1 MRILMQSI
9 FQLAWRHSIAR
20 LASLNIAKP
29 KAIPLEQ
36 SGNRTYQYIRAA
48 ILACAPV
55 STIIMIVATVLG
67 AICNVGQSYVLGGLT
82 ELALQGQRE
91 QVVIM
96 LAIIISLWGTAPLL
110 QAIHSLALLYSS
122 QNLRIGVTDHLTT
135 RLMHAKPMSLAGNSV
150 GNLVERVEL
159 AANSLQSVV
168 GLVAEIVVKLLSVAL
183 LTTLVLASVSAP
195 MAIAAGIW
203 MITALLLSSYLAYTG
218 MNIVEDA
225 SDAHA
230 KVISDLAEIVTNV
243 PLIRSFVAYRLERHN
258 FGRAL
263 RQDLYACRRVRSYW
277 VFVLL
282 IESTYKWLFGIVT
295 LLYIGLQ
302 YEQGQLTLPQLIT
315 ASSLIIA
322 LSWHFESVAFHF
334 VDIFDSLGV
343 LRSSLRELSSIPV
356 DIEPNE
362 PSPVLP
368 VPGQIVLSNVCSS
381 YGATPVLHDV
391 SLRIEPGTK
400 VGIVGPSGS
409 GKSTLLAVLRGDL
422 VPDSGTVELH
432 GLPLA
437 KFSVSSLHRVSSEA
451 LQSALMFNRSVRE
464 NVTYGSAVSS
474 AEEVSHA
481 LTMAQAMMLVEGLP
495 QGLDTLVGERGASI
509 STGERQRLSVARALL
524 KKSPLLIF
532 DEATSS
538 VDTISETHILNYLLD
553 KMPERTVVV
562 VTHRVATLS
571 RFDLIV
577 VMEQGQIIDMG
588 TPSELEAR
596 NGLFQRL
603 LHRED
608 QYVPELTSMGP
619 KNE

>member
-1 MRILMQSI
+1 MRTLMQSI
-9 FQLAWRHSIAR
+9 FQSAWRHSIAR
-20 LASLNIAKP
+20 LASLDIAKP

-36 SGNRTYQYIRAA
+36 SGNSIYQYIRAA

-67 AICNVGQSYVLGGLT
+67 TVCNVGQSYVLGGLT
-82 ELALQGQRE
+82 ALALQGQQE
-91 QVVIM
+91 QVVMM
-96 LAIIISLWGTAPLL
+96 LAIIISLWVSAPLL
-110 QAIHSLALLYSS
+110 QAVHSLALLYSS

-135 RLMHAKPMSLAGNSV
+135 RLMHAKPMNLAENSV

-159 AANSLQSVV
+159 ASNSLEDVV
-168 GLVAEIVVKLLSVAL
+168 GLVAQTVVKLLSVAL

-195 MAIAAGIW
+195 MAMAAGIW

-243 PLIRSFVAYRLERHN
+243 PLIRSFVAYRSERHS
-258 FGRAL
+258 FSQAL
-263 RQDLYACRRVRSYW
+263 RQDLYACRQVRSYW

-282 IESTYKWLFGIVT
+282 IESTYKWLFGIAI

-302 YEQGQLTLPQLIT
+302 YGQGQLTLPQLIT
-315 ASSLIIA
+315 TCSLIIS

-356 DIEPNE
+356 DIESNE
-362 PSPVLP
+362 SSPILP

-381 YGATPVLHDV
+381 YGATSVLRDV
-391 SLRIEPGTK
+391 SLSIEPGTK

-409 GKSTLLAVLRGDL
+409 GKSTLLAVLRGDM

-437 KFSVSSLHRVSSEA
+437 KFSMSSLHRVSSEA

-495 QGLDTLVGERGASI
+495 QGLDTLVGVRGASI

-538 VDTISETHILNYLLD
+538 VDTISETRILNYLLD
-553 KMPERTVVV
+553 KMPERTVIV

-577 VMEQGQIIDMG
+577 VMEQGQIVDIG

-608 QYVPELTSMGP
+608 QSVPELISMDP